1 MLPLNRGPVV
11 GAEATSDG
19 VRFRVWAPRA
29 RELQVVFDDE
39 KLPPLR
45 LAPETDGYFCGM
57 LSGAGPG
64 LLYRYRL
71 DGDGPYP
78 DPRSRYQPRGPHGP
92 SMVVDA
98 QAHRWRDREWRG
110 PRMHGQVLYEMH
122 IGAFTP
128 EGTFDSAA
136 RRLPY
141 LADLGVTCL
150 EILPIGEF
158 PGRFNWGY
166 DAVDLYAPYH
176 GYGDY
181 DAFKRFVDAAHALKL
196 NVILDVV
203 YNHLGGDGNY
213 LACFSKD
220 YFTDRYRNEWGDAIN
235 FDGPSSG
242 PVRDFF
248 IANAVYWVSEFH
260 LDGLRLDATQSLHD
274 ASTPHIIA
282 EIVQRVRAAAQPRSV
297 ILIGE
302 NEPQRVELLEPIEQ
316 GGFGIDA
323 LWNDDFHHSARVA
336 LTGRPDG
343 YFHDHRGRAQEFV
356 SAVKY
361 GFLFQGQYY
370 GWQKKPRG
378 TPALDQPALS
388 FVTYIQ
394 NHDQVANTFYGL
406 RLQSLTSPGRY
417 RAMSALL
424 LLAPQT
430 PLIFMG
436 QELSNAGPF
445 AFFADHAGE
454 LAAQVREGRRKF
466 MRQFEQYATPE
477 AQERLL
483 DPSDTKTFERSKL
496 DPPDP
501 GFEDP
506 LLDLYRDLLRLRR
519 DDPVISQQERV
530 NLDGGVL
537 AERAFLIRWFDAQH
551 GDRLLLVNLGDE
563 IELRPAPEPL
573 LAPPR
578 NASWEFAWSSD
589 DPRYAGPGAIDPS
602 TADYWRVPAESA
614 TLLRARQ
621 FASASAGER
630 STR

>member
-1 MLPLNRGPVV
+1 MHASSKGPFA

-29 RELQVVFDDE
+29 REVHVVFEDQN
-39 KLPPLR
+39 LPPLR
-45 LAPETDGYFCGM
+45 LAPETDGYFSGM
-57 LSGAGPG
+57 LSGGAPG
-64 LLYRYRL
+64 LLYRYRP

-78 DPRSRYQPRGPHGP
+78 DPCSRYQSRGPHGP

-98 QAHRWRDREWRG
+98 QAHRWRDGEWRG
-110 PRMHGQVLYEMH
+110 PHIEGQVLYEMH

-128 EGTFDSAA
+128 EGTFDAAA

-181 DAFKRFVDAAHALKL
+181 DALKRFVDAAHALKL
-196 NVILDVV
+196 GVILDVV
-203 YNHLGGDGNY
+203 YNHIGGDGNY

-242 PVRDFF
+242 PVREFF
-248 IANAVYWVSEFH
+248 VSNAVYWVSEFH

-282 EIVQRVRAAAQPRSV
+282 EISQRVRAAAQPRSV

-302 NEPQRVELLEPIEQ
+302 NEPQRVQLLDAVEQ
-316 GGFGIDA
+316 GGYGLDA

-336 LTGRPDG
+336 LTGRHDG
-343 YFHDHRGRAQEFV
+343 YFHDHRGRAQEFI

-361 GFLFQGQYY
+361 GFLFQGQHY
-370 GWQKKPRG
+370 GWQNKPRG
-378 TPALDQPALS
+378 TPALDRPAHS
-388 FVTYIQ
+388 FVSYIQ
-394 NHDQVANTFYGL
+394 NHDQVANTFYGV
-406 RLQSLTSPGRY
+406 RLQSGVSPGRY
-417 RAMSALL
+417 RALSALL

-445 AFFADHAGE
+445 AFFADHEGE
-454 LAAQVREGRRKF
+454 LAEQVREGRRQF
-466 MRQFEQYATPE
+466 MRQFKHYATPE
-477 AQERLL
+477 AQSRLL
-483 DPSDTKTFERSKL
+483 DPADPGTFERSKL
-496 DPPDP
+496 DPPEP
-501 GFEDP
+501 GSEDP
-506 LLDLYRDLLRLRR
+506 LLDLYRDVLRLRR
-519 DDPVISQQERV
+519 EDPVISQQSRV
-530 NLDGGVL
+530 DLDGAVL
-537 AERAFLIRWFDAQH
+537 SERAFLLRWFDPEH

-578 NASWEFAWSSD
+578 NASWAFAWSSD
-589 DPRYAGPGAIDPS
+589 DPRYGGPGALDPS
-602 TADYWRVPAESA
+602 ETDYWRVPAESA
-614 TLLRARQ
+614 TLLRARK
-621 FASASAGER
+621 FE
-630 STR
+630 ST